1 MDRGGGR
8 EEKERGGGRRTNN
21 SHSNSCISFP
31 LVSFLPFLPY
41 FYGMVQMGQDIGCAK
56 AWLEAGNVVGI
67 PTETVY
73 GLAGNALNT
82 DAVLTI
88 FRVKNR
94 PAFDP
99 LIVHTDTPA
108 KLSRFVTNLP
118 PAAQQL
124 ADAFWPGPL
133 TLLLPKRNNIPDLV
147 TAGLP
152 TVAVRIP
159 NHPLTLQLLAE
170 LDFPL
175 AAPSANPFGYISPT
189 TARHVADQLGNQ
201 IPYILDGG
209 PAQVGL
215 ESTIVGFE
223 DEVPRI
229 FRLGGLTQ
237 VQIEAIV
244 GPVTVQTHSTDNPA
258 APGMLSSHYAP
269 RKPLLLLNPGQSP
282 PLADHDSPD
291 RVGALVF
298 REPVGGIPNG
308 QQRVLSATGDLNE
321 AAKNLFAHLRWLDT
335 LDLDLIYAE
344 TLPNTGLGTAINDR
358 LRRASVRD

>member
-1 MDRGGGR
+1 
-8 EEKERGGGRRTNN
+8 
-21 SHSNSCISFP
+21 
-31 LVSFLPFLPY
+31 
-41 FYGMVQMGQDIGCAK
+41 MVQIGQDVSHAK
-56 AWLEAGNVVGI
+56 AWLERGNVVGI

-73 GLAGNALNT
+73 GLAGNALDTN
-82 DAVLTI
+82 AVLTI

-94 PAFDP
+94 PTFDP
-99 LIVHTDTPA
+99 LIIHTDTPA
-108 KLSRFVTNLP
+108 KLSPFVTDFP
-118 PAAQQL
+118 PAARQL

-133 TLLLPKRNNIPDLV
+133 TLLLPKRASIPDLV

-209 PAQVGL
+209 PARIGL

-223 DEVPRI
+223 GDMPCV

-237 VQIEAIV
+237 AQIEAVV

-269 RKPLLLLNPGQSP
+269 RKPLILLKPGQSP
-282 PLADHDSPD
+282 PLTNPNRA
-291 RVGALVF
+291 GMLAF
-298 REPVGGIPNG
+298 REPVGGVPDA
-308 QQRVLSATGDLNE
+308 QQRILSATGDLDE
-321 AAKNLFAHLRWLDT
+321 AAKNLFAYLRWLDT

-344 TLPNTGLGTAINDR
+344 TLPNTGLGAAINDR
-358 LRRASVRD
+358 LRRASVQK